1 MMKFILVLFCFVSY
15 FYVLKQTPC
24 SSDPCMNNST
34 CVARYEDDDYYC
46 ACAPGISGKNCSDIG
61 DDHIT
66 YRNNM
71 FFGKSTSFDQ
81 APSLYTPLTLQCSW
95 FLLLLSALTS

>member
-1 MMKFILVLFCFVSY
+1 MMTFVLY
-15 FYVLKQTPC
+15 FYILKQTPC

-46 ACAPGISGKNCSDIG
+46 VCAPGIRGKNCRDIG

-66 YRNNM
+66 YRV
-71 FFGKSTSFDQ
+71 FFGKSTSHDQ
-81 APSLYTPLTLQCSW
+81 APSLYKRLTL
-95 FLLLLSALTS
+95 